1 MRIRFSRA
9 ASALAA
15 GVAATALLGLSAASA
30 SAVGTP
36 VTNAT
41 NACGNHCVDVH
52 FLTPGRRAILGVHS
66 GYATPNNLVR
76 LLQGSNGAS
85 KEDFTEVDLS
95 TVFPLYCTLGGQAQ
109 PGSLFSSRQC
119 ALIKNAHLLGDTTF
133 QLAFNPN
140 NGGDETM
147 CIGAWG
153 NQNPIVG
160 GKLRLEPCGV
170 SADTVFIVAN
180 RLPTGRTTAGSLW
193 LINGASDNFSNPLV
207 ASCDGTFPSD
217 PFWATVQ
224 VNGGRG
230 IDTQEVRGETGP
242 YTV

>member
-36 VTNAT
+36 ITNAT
-41 NACGNHCVDVH
+41 NACGHHCVDVS
-52 FLTPGRRAILGVHS
+52 FLTPGRNAILGVHS

-95 TVFPLYCTLGGQAQ
+95 TVFPLYCTAGGQAQ

-119 ALIKNAHLLGDTTF
+119 ALIRNAHLLTATTF

-170 SADTVFIVAN
+170 SADTVFIATN

-193 LINGASDNFSNPLV
+193 LVNGASDNFSNPLV
-207 ASCDGTFPSD
+207 ASSDGTFPSD
-217 PFWATVQ
+217 PFWATVR

-230 IDTQEVRGETGP
+230 IDTQEVRGTVGP
-242 YTV
+242 FF